1 MPDHPETLAAIGL
14 GSNLGDSPAI
24 LLQSWDWLGCQ
35 PGIRTVALSAPYRS
49 EPVGMISEHWFT
61 NAAGLLATTLPPEQT
76 LEILLAT
83 ETRFGRRRTP
93 GAGYQDRTLDLDL
106 LLYGDLVLTTTRLC
120 LPHPRMHER
129 LFVLAPLAEL
139 APDWLHPE
147 LGISIARLAA
157 RAAEDGRGQSGL
169 ERWTWPRQG
178 VDFFPSGRE
187 IN

>member
-1 MPDHPETLAAIGL
+1 MADHPETLAAIGL

-61 NAAGLLATTLPPEQT
+61 NAAGLLTTTLSPERT

-106 LLYGDLVLTTTRLC
+106 LLYGELILTTDRLR

-129 LFVLAPLAEL
+129 LFVLVPLAEL
-139 APDWLHPE
+139 APDWRHPVS
-147 LGISIARLAA
+147 GMTIGRLTA
-157 RAAEDGRGQSGL
+157 RAAGEQPGGSGL
-169 ERWTWPRQG
+169 ERGTWPRQEA
-178 VDFFPSGRE
+178 DIFPSGRE